1 MRTYDVFK
9 EYIWLVNTIR
19 KAGKISLAEI
29 NEKWCETDMSGG
41 LELARSTFNRHKDA
55 IQDIFGIY
63 IECDR
68 KAGHKYYIGNSR
80 VLDEDSVQ
88 NWMIS
93 TLTVNNMLSESMAMR
108 ERILLESVP
117 SEGEYL
123 QTIIEAMQKSVR
135 IAVDYQRY
143 SAAAPRH
150 LTMEP
155 YCLKLFRQRWYML
168 GHFHRDATAEKPEAD
183 YFGIFSLDRIKTLE
197 LTNIKFKVKKDFNA
211 KDYFNEYFGVT
222 TGDGTE
228 CERAI
233 ALDND
238 LARSNIADIYRK
250 GTGGVEKDL
259 VKAFD
264 LYKVCKLPYAYYR
277 VGEAYEHGWGVEQNE
292 DAAKYNYLV
301 AYKAGHPLAR
311 KKLREWNFLR

>member
-1 MRTYDVFK
+1 MKAYDVFK

-19 KAGKISLAEI
+19 KARKISLAEI
-29 NEKWCETDMSGG
+29 NEKWRETDMSGG
-41 LELARSTFNRHKDA
+41 VDFARATFNRHKDA

-80 VLDEDSVQ
+80 VLEEDSVQ

-93 TLTVNNMLSESMAMR
+93 TLSVNNMLSESMAMR

-123 QTIIEAMQKSVR
+123 QTIIEAMQKNVR
-135 IAVDYQRY
+135 VAVDYQRY

-168 GHFHRDATAEKPEAD
+168 GHFHRDATPEKPEAD
-183 YFGIFSLDRIKTLE
+183 YFGIFSLDRIKNLE
-197 LTNIKFKVKKDFNA
+197 LTDIKFKVKKDFEA
-211 KDYFNEYFGVT
+211 KEYFKEYFGVT

-228 CERAI
+228 CERVVLRAYGEQRFYMRDLPWHHSQREI
-233 ALDND
+233 ASGEDYTDFEFTIRPTLDFSNKIVSEGNRVKVVKPRW
-238 LARSNIADIYRK
+238 LAEEVREMHLDA
-250 GTGGVEKDL
+250 
-259 VKAFD
+259 VKMYD
-264 LYKVCKLPYAYYR
+264 
-277 VGEAYEHGWGVEQNE
+277 EE
-292 DAAKYNYLV
+292 
-301 AYKAGHPLAR
+301 
-311 KKLREWNFLR
+311 

>member
-1 MRTYDVFK
+1 MKAYNVFK

-19 KAGKISLAEI
+19 KARKISLAEI
-29 NEKWCETDMSGG
+29 NEKWRETDMSGG
-41 LELARSTFNRHKDA
+41 VDFARATFNRHKDA

-68 KAGHKYYIGNSR
+68 KAGNKYYIGNSR
-80 VLDEDSVQ
+80 VLEEDSVQ

-93 TLTVNNMLSESMAMR
+93 TLSVNNMLSESMAMR

-123 QTIIEAMQKSVR
+123 QMIIEAMQKNVR

-143 SAAAPRH
+143 SAASPRH

-168 GHFHRDATAEKPEAD
+168 GHFHRDATLEKPEAD
-183 YFGIFSLDRIKTLE
+183 YFGIFSLDRIKNLE
-197 LTNIKFKVKKDFNA
+197 LTDIKFKVKKDFEA
-211 KDYFNEYFGVT
+211 KEYFKEYFGVI

-228 CERAI
+228 CERVVLRAYGEQRFYMRDLPWHQSQCEI
-233 ALDND
+233 LSTDDYSDFELTIRPTIDFSNKIVSEGNRVKVISPRWLADEIREMHLD
-238 LARSNIADIYRK
+238 A
-250 GTGGVEKDL
+250 
-259 VKAFD
+259 VKMYD
-264 LYKVCKLPYAYYR
+264 
-277 VGEAYEHGWGVEQNE
+277 EE
-292 DAAKYNYLV
+292 
-301 AYKAGHPLAR
+301 
-311 KKLREWNFLR
+311 

>member
-41 LELARSTFNRHKDA
+41 LEFARSTFNRHKDA

-88 NWMIS
+88 NWMLS
-93 TLTVNNMLSESMAMR
+93 TLSVSNILSESIAIR

-117 SEGEYL
+117 SAGEYL

-197 LTNIKFKVKKDFNA
+197 LTDIKFKVKKDFNA

-228 CERAI
+228 CERIVLRAYGEQRFYMRDLPWHHSQKEI
-233 ALDND
+233 ASGEDYTDYELTIRPTLDFSSKIVSEKTLLKPLSSTRLASSLMPTTV
-238 LARSNIADIYRK
+238 LARPTSM
-250 GTGGVEKDL
+250 
-259 VKAFD
+259 
-264 LYKVCKLPYAYYR
+264 
-277 VGEAYEHGWGVEQNE
+277 VGA
-292 DAAKYNYLV
+292 
-301 AYKAGHPLAR
+301 
-311 KKLREWNFLR
+311 

>member
-1 MRTYDVFK
+1 MKAYNVFK

-19 KAGKISLAEI
+19 KARKISLAEI
-29 NEKWCETDMSGG
+29 NEKWRETDMSGG
-41 LELARSTFNRHKDA
+41 VDFARATFNRHKDA

-68 KAGHKYYIGNSR
+68 KAGNKYYIGNSR
-80 VLDEDSVQ
+80 VLEEDSVQ

-93 TLTVNNMLSESMAMR
+93 TLSVNNMLSESMAMR

-123 QTIIEAMQKSVR
+123 QMIIEAMQKNVR

-143 SAAAPRH
+143 SAASPRH

-168 GHFHRDATAEKPEAD
+168 GHFHRDATLEKPEAD
-183 YFGIFSLDRIKTLE
+183 YFGIFSLDRIKHLE
-197 LTNIKFKVKKDFNA
+197 LTNIKFKVKKDFEA
-211 KDYFNEYFGVT
+211 KEYFKEYFGVI

-228 CERAI
+228 CERVVLRAYGEQRFYMRDLPWHQSQREI
-233 ALDND
+233 QSTDDYSDFELTIRPTIDFSNKIVSEGNRVKVISPRWLADEIREMHLD
-238 LARSNIADIYRK
+238 A
-250 GTGGVEKDL
+250 
-259 VKAFD
+259 VKMYD
-264 LYKVCKLPYAYYR
+264 
-277 VGEAYEHGWGVEQNE
+277 EE
-292 DAAKYNYLV
+292 
-301 AYKAGHPLAR
+301 
-311 KKLREWNFLR
+311 